1 MQLEKFK
8 RKLSVALASVL
19 TCTLII
25 SFFNIYGAA
34 ADGPISSVGTQTP
47 VMFAQFT
54 DSSGQTADGNALT
67 PGTYEMVLR
76 VDDLASISQM
86 QFTASYDP
94 ALLAFSDGSLP
105 LASATG
111 LNINAVQSEF
121 SNGSFVFAY
130 NSGNYDSNSALA
142 ANGAELLRINV
153 TVSDNNDTAVD
164 MNTALQVDKNP
175 NRTFIEVDYG
185 DVTVSGTSYFY
196 KCYALSTASDFNG
209 EVHPMKCDLSP
220 ELATGHSV
228 SAYIG
233 ALTAPSD
240 EYGSYPVTGAQ
251 VSVEVG
257 GETVTAETD
266 ESGKF
271 IFNNVPAGSYTATV
285 SYKYGFTRTFTIE
298 VADSDVESS
307 TMVGIVAC
315 DWSKDSVINSND
327 KLSYLSLVSVK
338 AGSDKYDLGV
348 DIDRNGVIN
357 TNDKIVY
364 LSFVG
369 TKSVDFVYHNTIISS
384 AEVIQ

>member
-25 SFFNIYGAA
+25 SFNIYGAA
-34 ADGPISSVGTQTP
+34 AEGSDSSVGTQSP
-47 VMFAQFT
+47 VISAQFT
-54 DSSGQTADGNALT
+54 DSAGKAADGNALT

-76 VDDLASISQM
+76 VDDLSSISQM
-86 QFTASYDP
+86 QFTASYDSS
-94 ALLAFSDGSLP
+94 LLAFSGASLP
-105 LASATG
+105 LAAAG
-111 LNINAVQSEF
+111 VNINAVQSEF

-130 NSGNYDSNSALA
+130 NSANYDSYSVLA
-142 ANGAELLRINV
+142 ANEAELLKINV
-153 TVSDNNDTAVD
+153 TVSDAADTAVD
-164 MNTALQVDKNP
+164 MNTALQVDENP

-196 KCYALSTASDFNG
+196 KCYALSTAADFNG
-209 EVHPMKCDLSP
+209 EVYPMKCDLSP

-251 VSVEVG
+251 VSVEIG
-257 GETVTAETD
+257 GETVSAETD

-271 IFNNVPAGSYTATV
+271 ILNNVSTGSYTATV

-315 DWSKDSVINSND
+315 DWSKDSVINSTD
-327 KLSYLSLVSVK
+327 KLSYLRLVAAKVGN
-338 AGSDKYDLGV
+338 ANYDVGI
-348 DIDRNGVIN
+348 DINRDGVIN
-357 TNDKIVY
+357 SSDKLVY
-364 LSFVG
+364 LRFVG
-369 TKSVDFVYHNTIISS
+369 AKSADFAYHNTIISS

>member
-34 ADGPISSVGTQTP
+34 ADGPITSVGTQTP

-196 KCYALSTASDFNG
+196 KCYALSKASDFNG
-209 EVHPMKCDLSP
+209 EVYPMQCDLSP

-257 GETVTAETD
+257 GETVTD

-285 SYKYGFTRTFTIE
+285 SYKYGFTRTFTIV

-315 DWSKDSVINSND
+315 DWSKDSVINSSD
-327 KLSYLSLVSVK
+327 KLSYLRLVAAK
-338 AGSDKYDLGV
+338 AGNANYDVGI
-348 DIDRNGVIN
+348 DINRDGVIN
-357 TNDKIVY
+357 SSDKIVY
-364 LSFVG
+364 LRFLG
-369 TKSVDFVYHNTIISS
+369 AKSADFVYHNTIISS
-384 AEVIQ
+384 AEVI

>member
-25 SFFNIYGAA
+25 SINIYGAA
-34 ADGPISSVGTQTP
+34 AEGSTSSIGTQSP
-47 VMFAQFT
+47 VISAQFT
-54 DSSGQTADGNALT
+54 DSSGNAADGNALT

-86 QFTASYDP
+86 QFTASYDSS
-94 ALLAFSDGSLP
+94 LLAFSGSSLP
-105 LASATG
+105 LAAAG

-130 NSGNYDSNSALA
+130 NSANYDSNSALA
-142 ANGAELLRINV
+142 ANEAELLKINV
-153 TVSDNNDTAVD
+153 TVSDAADTAID
-164 MNTALQVDKNP
+164 MSTALQVDENP

-196 KCYALSTASDFNG
+196 KCYALSTAADFNG
-209 EVHPMKCDLSP
+209 EVYAMQCDLSP
-220 ELATGHSV
+220 ELATGYSV

-251 VSVEVG
+251 VSVEIG
-257 GETVTAETD
+257 AETVSAETD

-271 IFNNVPAGSYTATV
+271 IFNDVPTGSYTATV

-307 TMVGIVAC
+307 TTVGIVAC
-315 DWSKDSVINSND
+315 NWDGNNTINAKDKSSYIS
-327 KLSYLSLVSVK
+327 LSGLRSEDD
-338 AGSDKYDLGV
+338 GYDVGV
-348 DIDRNGVIN
+348 DLDRNGTIN
-357 TNDKIVY
+357 TKDKQIYLAFAGYSSENLTYTDIVV
-364 LSFVG
+364 S
-369 TKSVDFVYHNTIISS
+369 
-384 AEVIQ
+384 

>member
-8 RKLSVALASVL
+8 RKISVALASVL

-25 SFFNIYGAA
+25 SINIYGAA
-34 ADGPISSVGTQTP
+34 AEGSTSSIGTQSP
-47 VMFAQFT
+47 VISAQFT
-54 DSSGQTADGNALT
+54 DSSGNAADGNALT

-86 QFTASYDP
+86 QFTASYDSS
-94 ALLAFSDGSLP
+94 LLAFSGASLP
-105 LASATG
+105 LAAAG

-130 NSGNYDSNSALA
+130 NSANYDSNSALA
-142 ANGAELLRINV
+142 ANEAELLKINV
-153 TVSDNNDTAVD
+153 TVSDAADTAID
-164 MNTALQVDKNP
+164 MNTALQVDENP

-196 KCYALSTASDFNG
+196 KCYALSTAADFNG
-209 EVHPMKCDLSP
+209 EVYAMQCDLSP
-220 ELATGHSV
+220 ELATGYSV

-233 ALTAPSD
+233 ALTAPTD

-251 VSVEVG
+251 VSVEIG
-257 GETVTAETD
+257 GETVSAETD

-271 IFNNVPAGSYTATV
+271 ILNNVPTGSYTATV

-298 VADSDVESS
+298 VVDSDVESS

-315 DWSKDSVINSND
+315 NWDSNSIINSND
-327 KLSYLSLVSVK
+327 SILYLEKIGYKSSDSGFDVSI
-338 AGSDKYDLGV
+338 DL
-348 DIDRNGVIN
+348 DRNGIIN
-357 TNDKIVY
+357 SNDSLIY
-364 LSFVG
+364 LNFVG
-369 TKSVDFVYHNTIISS
+369 FSSTNMQYFDTIIS
-384 AEVIQ
+384 

>member
-25 SFFNIYGAA
+25 SFNIYGAA
-34 ADGPISSVGTQTP
+34 AEGSDSSVGTQSP
-47 VMFAQFT
+47 VISAQFT
-54 DSSGQTADGNALT
+54 DSAGKAADGNALT

-76 VDDLASISQM
+76 VDDLSSISQM
-86 QFTASYDP
+86 QFTASYDSS
-94 ALLAFSDGSLP
+94 LLAFSGASLP
-105 LASATG
+105 LAAAG
-111 LNINAVQSEF
+111 VNINAVQSEF

-130 NSGNYDSNSALA
+130 NSANYDSYSVLA
-142 ANGAELLRINV
+142 ANEAELLKINV
-153 TVSDNNDTAVD
+153 TVSDAADTAVD
-164 MNTALQVDKNP
+164 MNTALQVDENP

-196 KCYALSTASDFNG
+196 KCYALSTAADFNG
-209 EVHPMKCDLSP
+209 KVYPMKCDLSP

-251 VSVEVG
+251 VSVEIG
-257 GETVTAETD
+257 GETVSAETD

-271 IFNNVPAGSYTATV
+271 ILNNVPTGSYTATV

-315 DWSKDSVINSND
+315 NWDGNSIINAKDKS
-327 KLSYLSLVSVK
+327 LYLSLSGLRD
-338 AGSDKYDLGV
+338 GSDEYDAGV
-348 DIDRNGVIN
+348 DIDRNGIIN
-357 TNDKIVY
+357 AKDKQIYLAFAGCSSENITYTDNIV
-364 LSFVG
+364 S
-369 TKSVDFVYHNTIISS
+369 
-384 AEVIQ
+384 

>member
-1 MQLEKFK
+1 M
-8 RKLSVALASVL
+8 ASVL

-34 ADGPISSVGTQTP
+34 ADGPISSVGTQMP

-86 QFTASYDP
+86 KFTASYDP

-196 KCYALSTASDFNG
+196 KCYALSKASDFNG

-315 DWSKDSVINSND
+315 DWSKDSVINSTD
-327 KLSYLSLVSVK
+327 KLSYLRLVAAK
-338 AGSDKYDLGV
+338 AGNANYDVGV
-348 DIDRNGVIN
+348 DINRDGVIN
-357 TNDKIVY
+357 SSDKIVY
-364 LSFVG
+364 LRFLG
-369 TKSVDFVYHNTIISS
+369 AKSADFVYHNTIISS
-384 AEVIQ
+384 AEVI

>member
-1 MQLEKFK
+1 M
-8 RKLSVALASVL
+8 
-19 TCTLII
+19 
-25 SFFNIYGAA
+25 
-34 ADGPISSVGTQTP
+34 
-47 VMFAQFT
+47 
-54 DSSGQTADGNALT
+54 
-67 PGTYEMVLR
+67 
-76 VDDLASISQM
+76 
-86 QFTASYDP
+86 
-94 ALLAFSDGSLP
+94 
-105 LASATG
+105 
-111 LNINAVQSEF
+111 
-121 SNGSFVFAY
+121 
-130 NSGNYDSNSALA
+130 
-142 ANGAELLRINV
+142 
-153 TVSDNNDTAVD
+153 SDNNDTAVD

-357 TNDKIVY
+357 ANDKIIY
-364 LSFVG
+364 LNFVG